1 MLPNLEK
8 VKIEVVPFTNLL
20 SINGMSTVY
29 QPIARCE
36 TWEWDIKDYTSET
49 WRRLP
54 GATNVFGVVH

>member
-8 VKIEVVPFTNLL
+8 VKIEVVPFTKLL

-36 TWEWDIKDYTSET
+36 NWEWE
-49 WRRLP
+49 RLLLEP
-54 GATNVFGVVH
+54 RHRMSSDGAYSSHRAG

>member
-20 SINGMSTVY
+20 NINGMSTVY

-36 TWEWDIKDYTSET
+36 TWEWERLLLESRRWTSSD
-49 WRRLP
+49 
-54 GATNVFGVVH
+54 GADSSHRAG

>member
-1 MLPNLEK
+1 MFDIVNFKLMTGMLPNLEK

-36 TWEWDIKDYTSET
+36 T
-49 WRRLP
+49 
-54 GATNVFGVVH
+54 